1 MNEKMNVVMYTSG
14 WCGYCSGAKKILDK
28 KGIHYTEI
36 RVDKETGMREEM
48 EERSHRKTVPQIFIG
63 DVHVG
68 GFDDLVDLDMDG
80 ELDPM
85 LGIAS

>member
-1 MNEKMNVVMYTSG
+1 MNENVNVVIYTSG
-14 WCGYCSGAKKILDK
+14 FCGYCSGAKRMLDK
-28 KGIHYTEI
+28 KGITYTEI
-36 RVDKETGMREEM
+36 RVDKEAGKRDEM
-48 EERSHRKTVPQIFIG
+48 EQRAHRETVPQIFIG

>member
-1 MNEKMNVVMYTSG
+1 MSEKNNVVLYTSG
-14 WCGYCSGAKKILDK
+14 WCGYCSGAKKVLDR
-28 KGIHYTEI
+28 KGVEYTEI
-36 RVDKETGMREEM
+36 RVDKEAGKREEM
-48 EERSHRKTVPQIFIG
+48 EQRSHRETVPQIFIG

>member
-1 MNEKMNVVMYTSG
+1 MNEKVNVVMYTSG
-14 WCGYCSGAKKILDK
+14 WCGYCSGAKKVLEK
-28 KGIHYTEI
+28 KGVEYTEI
-36 RVDKETGMREEM
+36 RVDKEAGKREEM
-48 EERSHRKTVPQIFIG
+48 EERSHRDTVPQIFIG